1 MNVRFL
7 PFRGFSA
14 GPRQPGLKRRES
26 AGGGTSPTLSEKI
39 DLLKWHL
46 DRYDR
51 LRASTASRAS
61 VILSATAI
69 LSAGNAVV
77 FSQLFSDSHTIPMP
91 SWLVAVFFVA
101 VLGCAVMIV
110 LSLIYASRVL
120 VTSRDSR
127 SLFAFKE
134 DIPDGL
140 LFNGTDTVRRIGRF
154 TDFQEALRLHGDEEI
169 LTAAQVELWFTIHQ
183 HRYRYTQLRL
193 AATQLRRSAVLFIV
207 VLAGAMLTS
216 LIGHL
221 WLLRIR
227 RVILTQW
234 SRRK

>member
-1 MNVRFL
+1 MNVDFPR
-7 PFRGFSA
+7 FRGFSA
-14 GPRQPGLKRRES
+14 NPRRPAPKGRGSGDGEAS
-26 AGGGTSPTLSEKI
+26 TALSEKL

-69 LSAGNAVV
+69 LSAGNALV
-77 FSQLFSDSHTIPMP
+77 FSQLFSDSRTSPMP
-91 SWLVAVFFVA
+91 RWLVAAFSAA

-127 SLFAFKE
+127 SLFAFNE
-134 DIPDGL
+134 EIPDGL

-154 TDFQEALRLHGDEEI
+154 TDFQEALGSYRDEDM

-183 HRYRYTQLRL
+183 HRHRYAQLRL
-193 AATQLRRSAVLFIV
+193 ATRQLCRSAIMFIV
-207 VLAGAMLTS
+207 VLAGAILARLM
-216 LIGHL
+216 GYL
-221 WLLRIR
+221 WLHE
-227 RVILTQW
+227 
-234 SRRK
+234 